1 MRRSSFSGQIASL
14 NHGGSVY
21 KLRGCSRPRSCVHQ
35 PESSVHFQIRA
46 GFQGMK
52 YSVGI
57 SFLPLLFITAGSVL
71 ASLNCTSA
79 AAGSPEEK
87 RCAEPSGVGEG
98 TWAPGGAEQ
107 LRRVG
112 AARGPVLCS
121 HDCNPQ
127 QPRGA
132 ARRCSAFW
140 VTSPASCKAVAAAA
154 PTQPGEL
161 SFLHCSQRE
170 EPASTAS
177 PQSRP
182 SLPPAST
189 GGPGTEP
196 GASPPA
202 APPAWWGPGHSRAPG

>member
-21 KLRGCSRPRSCVHQ
+21 KLRGCGRPRSCVHQ

-98 TWAPGGAEQ
+98 TWAPGGAER